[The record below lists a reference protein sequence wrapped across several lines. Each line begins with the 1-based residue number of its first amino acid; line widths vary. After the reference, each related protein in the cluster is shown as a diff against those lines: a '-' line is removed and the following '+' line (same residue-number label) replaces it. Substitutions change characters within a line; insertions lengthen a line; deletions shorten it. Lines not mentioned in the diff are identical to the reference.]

1 MTKDKSIQVLVESD
15 FREQLKRKS
24 EETGVPLSEVAR
36 RAWKVWIETGELPK
50 LPEKKGG
57 KHKTK

>member
-1 MTKDKSIQVLVESD
+1 MVKSKAIPILVEPE
-15 FREQLKRKS
+15 FHELLKRKS
-24 EETGVPLSEVAR
+24 KETGVPLSEVAR

-50 LPEKKGG
+50 LPQKGG